1 MFKIVKYNNYY
12 FKNKFIRSSINDYIY
27 FKNIDDVKNYIKNL
41 KLNYI
46 ENKKDVSIYE
56 SIQCVINKSDSDY
69 KIFYKYID
77 INFKNEVSNV

>member
-1 MFKIVKYNNYY
+1 MYKIVKYNNYY
-12 FKNKFIRSSINDYIY
+12 FKNKFIRSSIVDHIY
-27 FKNIDDVKNYIKNL
+27 FKNLNDVKNYIKNI

-46 ENKKDVSIYE
+46 ENKKDISTYE
-56 SIQCVINKSDSDY
+56 SIQCVINLTNTDY